1 MTRDYM
7 DRPVELIILD
17 ACLAVKIEN
26 ISNILDENKRAP
38 LVLALGRVNAD
49 KIARVHSIIAA
60 AEKKAALYLVSRAED
75 LDLLSYDDW
84 YRIYEI
90 ISNMDVGDREDFK
103 SWN

>member
-1 MTRDYM
+1 MMTRDYM

-26 ISNILDENKRAP
+26 IINILDENMREP

-49 KIARVHSIIAA
+49 KIARVHSIVAA
-60 AEKKAALYLVSRAED
+60 AEKNAALHLVSRAHN
-75 LDLLSYDDW
+75 LNLISYDDW

-90 ISNMDVGDREDFK
+90 ISNMDVGDR
-103 SWN
+103 

>member
-1 MTRDYM
+1 MKGDYM
-7 DRPVELIILD
+7 NRPVELIILD

-49 KIARVHSIIAA
+49 KIVRAHSIIAS
-60 AEKKAALYLVSRAED
+60 AEKRAALYIVFRAED
-75 LDLLSYDDW
+75 LGLISYDDW

-90 ISNMDVGDREDFK
+90 ISNMDVGDPEDFK

>member
-1 MTRDYM
+1 MTRDYI
-7 DRPVELIILD
+7 DRPVELILLD

-26 ISNILDENKRAP
+26 ISNMLDENVQAP

-49 KIARVHSIIAA
+49 KIARAHSIIAA
-60 AEKKAALYLVSRAED
+60 SEKRAALYIVSRAED
-75 LDLLSYDDW
+75 LGFISYDDW

-90 ISNMDVGDREDFK
+90 ISNMDVGDPEDFK